1 VDLRRRLF
9 SLSRARL
16 TSTLIAVAALALTE
30 IGRDVVVTLIGGV
43 ISILIY
49 LVAHGTEMSA
59 QDT

>member
-1 VDLRRRLF
+1 
-9 SLSRARL
+9 
-16 TSTLIAVAALALTE
+16 LALTE